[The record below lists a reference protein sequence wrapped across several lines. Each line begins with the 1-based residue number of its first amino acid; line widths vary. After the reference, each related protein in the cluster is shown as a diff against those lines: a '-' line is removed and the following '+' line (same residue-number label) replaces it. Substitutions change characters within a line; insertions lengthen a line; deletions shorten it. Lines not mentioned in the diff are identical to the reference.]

1 MRAHPLALALAL
13 GHGAPRTSGMKRK
26 RNRAVASSTLVRLWH
41 VSDLMWEGRPGQL
54 EDGPLPARSSRGE
67 GEKLLGG
74 GVTQGGARSSLAL
87 GYYRAIPTG
96 FQFGSVRSQG
106 ERCWSVARRPG

>member
-1 MRAHPLALALAL
+1 MMLSLMFSVN
-13 GHGAPRTSGMKRK
+13 GASRSNAFIFGM
-26 RNRAVASSTLVRLWH
+26 
-41 VSDLMWEGRPGQL
+41 SDLMRESCQVNSN
-54 EDGPLPARSSRGE
+54 DGPSPRSFLAGRE
-67 GEKLLGG
+67 RKLLGG
-74 GVTQGGARSSLAL
+74 DVTQGGARSSLAL